1 MSTPHSPAGIAQKE
15 MPTAAGQN
23 PITGLFGHFRSDALG
38 LFDKLHREHG
48 DIVQGR
54 FFNTPVVFVYKPEY
68 VKHILQDNARN
79 YIKSQFTM
87 NIIRYFSQDNV
98 FTSDGDF
105 WLRQRRL
112 MQPMFHKQRIA
123 SFGSVITDAAQ
134 AMLRDWG
141 AKPGAALPIDKEMS
155 RLTLRVVG
163 QALFSED
170 LLGDASALGQAFDDG
185 DHYLAYR
192 MRNISPP
199 DWVPTRWNR
208 IARRARDVA
217 VHKVD
222 AMIEARKRHGHK
234 DDLLSMLLEARDD
247 DGAPMSDV
255 QVRRESQT
263 MIAAGHETT
272 SSALTWTFY
281 LLSQHPVV
289 ERALHDELAS
299 VLGGRTATMEDVPKL
314 GYTRQIIDEA
324 MRLYPPVW
332 ATGRDAIGDDDVNG
346 HIIKRGSGIN
356 IPIWSIHRSAQYW
369 SDPLS
374 FKPERFAP
382 ANAAALTKGAY
393 LPFGAGPR
401 QCIGSQ
407 FALTEAVLI
416 LATVAQHYTLRLKP
430 GHPVAPDPVLTL
442 NAKFGM
448 PMTAE
453 AR

>member
-1 MSTPHSPAGIAQKE
+1 MSTPLTPTRLAPKT
-15 MPTAAGQN
+15 MPVAAGQN
-23 PITGLFGHFRSDALG
+23 PFTGLFGQFRTDTLR
-38 LFDKLHREHG
+38 LYDRLHREHG

-54 FFNTPVVFVYKPEY
+54 FFNTPIVFVFKPEY

-87 NIIRYFSQDNV
+87 NIIRFFSQENV

-123 SFGSVITDAAQ
+123 GFGAIITSAAQ
-134 AMLRDWG
+134 AMLREWD
-141 AKPGAALPIDKEMS
+141 ANPAATLQIDKHMS

-185 DHYLAYR
+185 DHYVAYR

-199 DWVPTRWNR
+199 EWVPTRWNR

-217 VHKVD
+217 VNKVD
-222 AMIEARKRHGHK
+222 AMIAARKRDGHK

-247 DGAPMSDV
+247 DGAPMSDI
-255 QVRRESQT
+255 QVRREAQT

-281 LLSQHPVV
+281 LLSQHPAV
-289 ERALHDELAS
+289 ERALHDELTR
-299 VLGGRTATMEDVPKL
+299 VLGGRTASMEDVPKL
-314 GYTRQIIDEA
+314 AYTRQVIDEA

-332 ATGRDAIGDDDVNG
+332 ATGRDAVGDDVIDGYIV
-346 HIIKRGSGIN
+346 KQGSGIN
-356 IPIWSIHRSAQYW
+356 IPIWSIHRSPQYW

-382 ANAAALTKGAY
+382 DNAAALTKGAY

-401 QCIGSQ
+401 QCIGSM

-416 LATVAQHYTLRLKP
+416 LATIAQRYSLRLKP
-430 GHPVAPDPVLTL
+430 GHAVEADPVLTL
-442 NAKFGM
+442 NARHGM

>member
-1 MSTPHSPAGIAQKE
+1 MSTPLSPTGSAFKTMPIA
-15 MPTAAGQN
+15 ASQN
-23 PITGLFGHFRSDALG
+23 PITGLFGQFRSDALG
-38 LFDKLHREHG
+38 LYDRLHREHG
-48 DIVQGR
+48 GIVQGR
-54 FFNTPVVFVYKPEY
+54 FLNAPVVFVFKPEF

-79 YIKSQFTM
+79 YVKSQFTM
-87 NIIRYFSQDNV
+87 NIIRYFSQENV

-112 MQPMFHKQRIA
+112 MQPMFHKQRI
-123 SFGSVITDAAQ
+123 SGFGGIITGAAQ

-141 AKPGAALPIDKEMS
+141 AKPGATLQIDKEMS

-192 MRNISPP
+192 MRNFSPP
-199 DWVPTRWNR
+199 EWMPTRWNR
-208 IARRARDVA
+208 IAHQARDVA
-217 VHKVD
+217 VNKVD
-222 AMIEARKRHGHK
+222 AMIAARKRDGHK

-255 QVRRESQT
+255 QVRREAQT

-272 SSALTWTFY
+272 STALTWTFY
-281 LLSQHPVV
+281 LLSQHPAV
-289 ERALHDELAS
+289 ERALHDELGR
-299 VLGGRTATMEDVPKL
+299 VLGGRTATMDDMPKL
-314 GYTRQIIDEA
+314 IYTRQVVDEA

-332 ATGRDAIGDDDVNG
+332 ATGRDAAGDDNING
-346 HIIKRGSGIN
+346 YIVKRGTGIN
-356 IPIWSIHRSAQYW
+356 IPIWSIHRSPQYW
-369 SDPLS
+369 TDPSS
-374 FKPERFAP
+374 FRPERFAP
-382 ANAAALTKGAY
+382 DNAATLTKGAY

-401 QCIGSQ
+401 QCIGSL

-416 LATVAQHYTLRLKP
+416 LATVAQQYSLRLRP
-430 GHPVAPDPVLTL
+430 GHPVEPDPVLTL

-448 PMTAE
+448 PMTLV

>member
-1 MSTPHSPAGIAQKE
+1 
-15 MPTAAGQN
+15 MPIAAGQN
-23 PITGLFGHFRSDALG
+23 PITGLFGQFRNDTLG
-38 LFDKLHREHG
+38 LYDQLHHKHG
-48 DIVQGR
+48 GIVQGR
-54 FFNTPVVFVYKPEY
+54 FFNTPVVFVFKPEY

-87 NIIRYFSQDNV
+87 NIIRTFSQENV

-123 SFGSVITDAAQ
+123 GFGDAIISAAQ
-134 AMLRDWG
+134 AMLRDW
-141 AKPGAALPIDKEMS
+141 ASRPGATLQIDKEMS

-185 DHYLAYR
+185 DHYIAYR

-199 DWVPTRWNR
+199 EWLPTRWNQ

-217 VHKVD
+217 VNKVD
-222 AMIEARKRHGHK
+222 AMIAARKRDGHK

-247 DGAPMSDV
+247 DGAAMSDV
-255 QVRRESQT
+255 QVRREAQT

-272 SSALTWTFY
+272 SAALTWTFY
-281 LLSQHPVV
+281 LLSQHPHV
-289 ERALHDELAS
+289 ERVLHDELARMLDS
-299 VLGGRTATMEDVPKL
+299 HAATMDDVPKL
-314 GYTRQIIDEA
+314 VYTRQIIDES

-332 ATGRDAIGDDDVNG
+332 ATGRDAIGNDRIDG
-346 HIIKRGSGIN
+346 YPIKKGSGIN
-356 IPIWSIHRSAQYW
+356 IPIWSIHRSPRYW
-369 SDPLS
+369 TDPLT
-374 FKPERFAP
+374 FRPERFAP
-382 ANAAALTKGAY
+382 ENAAALTKGAY

-401 QCIGSQ
+401 QCIGSL

-416 LATVAQHYTLRLKP
+416 LATVAQRYSLRLTP
-430 GHPVAPDPVLTL
+430 GHPVDPEPVLTL
-442 NAKFGM
+442 NAKNGM
-448 PMTAE
+448 PMTANP
-453 AR
+453 R

>member
-1 MSTPHSPAGIAQKE
+1 MPIA
-15 MPTAAGQN
+15 ARQN
-23 PITGLFGHFRSDALG
+23 PIMGLFGPFRSDALG
-38 LFDKLHREHG
+38 LYDRLHREHG

-54 FFNTPVVFVYKPEY
+54 FLNAPVVFVFKPEF

-79 YIKSQFTM
+79 YVKSQFTM
-87 NIIRYFSQDNV
+87 NIIRYFSQENV

-112 MQPMFHKQRIA
+112 MQPMFHKQRI
-123 SFGSVITDAAQ
+123 SGFGNIITRAAQ
-134 AMLRDWG
+134 AMLRDWD
-141 AKPGAALPIDKEMS
+141 AKPGAPLQIDKEMS

-170 LLGDASALGQAFDDG
+170 LLGDARALGQAFDDG

-199 DWVPTRWNR
+199 EWAPTRWNR
-208 IARRARDVA
+208 IARQARDVA
-217 VHKVD
+217 VNKVD
-222 AMIEARKRHGHK
+222 AMIAARKRDGHK

-247 DGAPMSDV
+247 DGASMSDI
-255 QVRRESQT
+255 QVRREAQT

-281 LLSQHPVV
+281 LLSQHSHV
-289 ERALHDELAS
+289 ERALHDELTR
-299 VLGGRTATMEDVPKL
+299 VLGGRTATMEDMPNLV
-314 GYTRQIIDEA
+314 YTRQVLDEA

-332 ATGRDAIGDDDVNG
+332 ATGRDAIDDDNING
-346 HIIKRGSGIN
+346 YIVKRGSGIN
-356 IPIWSIHRSAQYW
+356 IPIWSIHRSPQYW
-369 SDPLS
+369 TDPLT

-382 ANAAALTKGAY
+382 DNAAALTKGAY

-401 QCIGSQ
+401 QCIGSL

-416 LATVAQHYTLRLKP
+416 LATVAQRHSLRLKP
-430 GHPVAPDPVLTL
+430 GHPVEPDPVLTL

-448 PMTAE
+448 PMTLH

>member
-1 MSTPHSPAGIAQKE
+1 MSTPHSPTARAHKT
-15 MPTAAGQN
+15 MPVAASQN
-23 PITGLFGHFRSDALG
+23 PVTGLFGQFRTDTLR
-38 LFDKLHREHG
+38 LYDRLHREHG

-54 FFNTPVVFVYKPEY
+54 FFNAPVVFVFKPEF

-87 NIIRYFSQDNV
+87 NIIRYFSQENV

-112 MQPMFHKQRIA
+112 MQPMFHKQRI
-123 SFGSVITDAAQ
+123 SGFGSIITSAAQ
-134 AMLRDWG
+134 AMLHEWD
-141 AKPGAALPIDKEMS
+141 ANPAATLQIDKQMS
-155 RLTLRVVG
+155 RLTLRIVG

-192 MRNISPP
+192 MRNISLPA
-199 DWVPTRWNR
+199 WAPTRWNR
-208 IARRARDVA
+208 IARQARDVA
-217 VHKVD
+217 VNKVD
-222 AMIEARKRHGHK
+222 AMIAARKRDGHK

-247 DGAPMSDV
+247 DGAPMSDI
-255 QVRRESQT
+255 QVRREAQT

-281 LLSQHPVV
+281 LLSQHPAV
-289 ERALHDELAS
+289 EQALHDELS
-299 VLGGRTATMEDVPKL
+299 HVLGGRTAAMEDVPKL
-314 GYTRQIIDEA
+314 AYTRQIIDEA

-332 ATGRDAIGDDDVNG
+332 ATGRDAIGDDNLDGYTV
-346 HIIKRGSGIN
+346 KRGSGIN
-356 IPIWSIHRSAQYW
+356 IPIWSIHRSPQYW
-369 SDPLS
+369 SAPMS

-382 ANAAALTKGAY
+382 DNAATLTKGAY

-401 QCIGSQ
+401 QCIGNT

-416 LATVAQHYTLRLKP
+416 LATVAQRYALRLKP
-430 GHPVAPDPVLTL
+430 GHPVEPDPVLTL

-448 PMTAE
+448 PMMPI